1 LKVLVVDDE
10 KVIRDFL
17 SRFLSLQLAQVKT
30 ASDGEAAIELAKTE
44 EFDLVFLDIRMPKMN
59 GLELIKAVREIDPA
73 VVGMS
78 IVSMFQARSMT
89 IPPGETYLESVLA
102 TLTGLIRSWE

>member
-1 LKVLVVDDE
+1 MSEKTKLKVLVVDDE

-59 GLELIKAVREIDPA
+59 GLET
-73 VVGMS
+73 
-78 IVSMFQARSMT
+78 F
-89 IPPGETYLESVLA
+89 
-102 TLTGLIRSWE
+102 